1 MKTSFGLIIALAAA
15 LAACSP
21 KPPGAATDAKPAAD
35 AAQPIDADA
44 AFAKLSPW
52 KSTNPDVKKTA
63 NGVEYVIL
71 KHGDPKGAHPK
82 PSDIVEVT
90 YDGRIAADGK
100 KFDATAPGD
109 TATFGLSQVIPGW
122 TEGMQELVPGDEA
135 MFFIPSKMGY
145 GERGAGDRIPPN
157 ADLMFLVGLKG
168 IVQPKLSDE
177 EAWKKALPWPT
188 TGTTKTASGLEYIV
202 LASGPKTEEPPT
214 DKDGVLIYYSGR
226 LGDGKEFDST
236 YGGPQ
241 PTPMGVGDLIP
252 GWREALKLMRPGDHW
267 IMKLPP
273 SLAFGDEGRGPI
285 PPKSP
290 IYIEAELV
298 KVLRMP
304 DTPAPPPP
312 PAPPS
317 QPK

>member
-1 MKTSFGLIIALAAA
+1 MKTSFGLVLALAAA

-21 KPPGAATDAKPAAD
+21 KPPAAAADGKPAAEATKAGDND
-35 AAQPIDADA
+35 AV
-44 AFAKLSPW
+44 FARLSPW
-52 KSTNPDVKKTA
+52 KSSNPEVRKTA

-90 YDGRIAADGK
+90 YDGRLAADGK
-100 KFDATAPGD
+100 KFDATEPGD

-145 GERGAGDRIPPN
+145 AERGAGDRIPPN
-157 ADLMFLVGLKG
+157 SDLMFLITLKD

-177 EAWKKALPWPT
+177 AAWKKALPWPK
-188 TGTTKTASGLEYIV
+188 TGAVKTASGLEYIV
-202 LASGPKTEEPPT
+202 VASGPKTEEPPA
-214 DKDGVLIYYSGR
+214 DKDGVLLYYSGR

-236 YGGPQ
+236 YGAPQ

-267 IMKLPP
+267 ILKLPP
-273 SLAFGDEGRGPI
+273 DLAFGDEGRGPI

-290 IYIEAELV
+290 IYIECDLV
-298 KVLRMP
+298 KVLRIP
-304 DTPAPPPP
+304 DAPAAATP
-312 PAPPS
+312 PAPP
-317 QPK
+317 QPPK